1 MKKLVIIDY
10 GINNLQSVVNAC
22 NNFGINTI
30 ITNDSKLIKSSDA
43 FILPGIGSFSQAM
56 KNLKNKGL
64 DDSIFDIIYKKK
76 ILIGIC
82 LGMQLLFEKSDEF
95 GKTKGLSIFDG
106 VVKKFSNFSK
116 KKIPHIGWRN
126 QFFKK
131 KPRLT
136 AGIKNTDNFYFVH
149 SYYAEICNKNKKYII
164 STSKYYDEEFISI
177 VNKENIYGFQFHP
190 EKSGLSGLNIYKN
203 LSKLLK

>member
-116 KKIPHIGWRN
+116 KKN
-126 QFFKK
+126 S
-131 KPRLT
+131 
-136 AGIKNTDNFYFVH
+136 
-149 SYYAEICNKNKKYII
+149 SYWL
-164 STSKYYDEEFISI
+164 
-177 VNKENIYGFQFHP
+177 
-190 EKSGLSGLNIYKN
+190 EKSVF
-203 LSKLLK
+203 